1 MTVEVETRR
10 RRWRRH
16 HLDVP
21 IRVIVHR
28 AEKTSVFVGRGNELS
43 EGGLAITAGVELK
56 TGDAAEIEFTPPY
69 SGVPIR
75 IRGVVRNRAG
85 YRYGMEFVAE
95 GEREEEQVD
104 RLKTMLLVLSSSPA
118 PSEIVGR

>member
-28 AEKTSVFVGRGNELS
+28 AAKTSVFVGRGNELS

-85 YRYGMEFVAE
+85 YRYGMEFVAQ
-95 GEREEEQVD
+95 GEREEEQVN
-104 RLKTMLLVLSSSPA
+104 RLKTMLLVLSSSSA
-118 PSEIVGR
+118 HSETVER

>member
-1 MTVEVETRR
+1 MTVEVETRG

-21 IRVIVHR
+21 IRVIVHS
-28 AEKTSVFVGRGNELS
+28 ASKTSVFVGRGNELS
-43 EGGLAITAGVELK
+43 EGGLALTAGVELK
-56 TGDAAEIEFTPPY
+56 IGDAAEIEFTPPY
-69 SGVPIR
+69 SGGPIR

-95 GEREEEQVD
+95 GEREQEQVD
-104 RLKTMLLVLSSSPA
+104 RLKTMLTVLSSSSA
-118 PSEIVGR
+118 SAETVER

>member
-10 RRWRRH
+10 RRWPRH

-21 IRVIVHR
+21 IRVIVHS

-43 EGGLAITAGVELK
+43 EGGLALTAGVELR
-56 TGDAAEIEFTPPY
+56 TGDEAHIEFTPPY

-75 IRGVVRNRAG
+75 IRGVVRNRVG

-95 GEREEEQVD
+95 DEREKEEVD
-104 RLKTMLLVLSSSPA
+104 RLKTMLSVMSSSSA

>member
-21 IRVIVHR
+21 IRVIVHTPS
-28 AEKTSVFVGRGNELS
+28 KTSVFVGRGNELS
-43 EGGLAITAGVELK
+43 EGGMAVTAGVELK
-56 TGDAAEIEFTPPY
+56 TGDEAEIEFTPPY
-69 SGVPIR
+69 SGGPIR
-75 IRGVVRNRAG
+75 IRGIVRNRAG

-95 GEREEEQVD
+95 GEREKESVD
-104 RLKTMLLVLSSSPA
+104 RLKTMLTVMCSSSTA
-118 PSEIVGR
+118 SDTVGR

>member
-1 MTVEVETRR
+1 MTVEMETRK

-28 AEKTSVFVGRGNELS
+28 PSKTSVFVGRGNELS
-43 EGGLAITAGVELK
+43 EGGMAVTAGVELK
-56 TGDAAEIEFTPPY
+56 TGDEAEIEFTPPY
-69 SGVPIR
+69 SGGPIR
-75 IRGVVRNRAG
+75 IRGIVRNRAG

-95 GEREEEQVD
+95 GEREKESVD
-104 RLKTMLLVLSSSPA
+104 RLKTLLTVMSCSST
-118 PSEIVGR
+118 PSETVGR

>member
-43 EGGLAITAGVELK
+43 EGGLALTAGVELK
-56 TGDAAEIEFTPPY
+56 IGDAAEIEFTPPY
-69 SGVPIR
+69 SGGADPDSWSGAESGR
-75 IRGVVRNRAG
+75 ISLWHGVYGGRRAG
-85 YRYGMEFVAE
+85 NGTGGPAQDHADRAEFL
-95 GEREEEQVD
+95 GFCRD
-104 RLKTMLLVLSSSPA
+104 
-118 PSEIVGR
+118 G

>member
-43 EGGLAITAGVELK
+43 EGGLALTAGVELK
-56 TGDAAEIEFTPPY
+56 IGDAAEIEFTPPY
-69 SGVPIR
+69 SGGPIR

-85 YRYGMEFVAE
+85 YRYGMEFMADGEGGKGQGDRVKNMPTVVRSSGFAE
-95 GEREEEQVD
+95 TG
-104 RLKTMLLVLSSSPA
+104 
-118 PSEIVGR
+118 

>member
-1 MTVEVETRR
+1 MTVEMETRR

-21 IRVIVHR
+21 IRVIVHS
-28 AEKTSVFVGRGNELS
+28 AEKTSLFVGRGNELS

-69 SGVPIR
+69 SGEPIR

-95 GEREEEQVD
+95 GEREEVQVD
-104 RLKTMLLVLSSSPA
+104 RLKTMLRVLSCSSD
-118 PSEIVGR
+118 